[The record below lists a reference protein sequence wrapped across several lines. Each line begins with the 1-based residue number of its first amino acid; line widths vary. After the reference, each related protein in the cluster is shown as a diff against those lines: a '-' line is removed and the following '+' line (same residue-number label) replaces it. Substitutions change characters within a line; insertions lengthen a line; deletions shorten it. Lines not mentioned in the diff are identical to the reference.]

1 VESQSIVY
9 PTIILITGILVVLV
23 MLIKLAFNRA
33 GLPAIV
39 GYLILGVLLRVV
51 NEQWGFLGSAG
62 QDVLFYLGTVGLT
75 TLLFRVGLESNLR
88 GLLKQLPKASLVG
101 SCNLVFSG
109 LVGYLAAIY
118 VLDMSWITALIVGV
132 ALSATS
138 VGISVAAWQDSGDL
152 NSPQGE
158 FLLDVAEFDDI
169 SAVLLMALLFILL
182 PEIHQGGNE
191 QLITQAMGTLGL
203 FSLKILLF
211 GLACFLFSHYM
222 EKPLTHFFVTREAS
236 PDPMLS
242 VVGIGFIFAATAGL
256 LGFSVAIGAFFAG
269 LVFSRDPDAV
279 KMEASFQPIYEIF
292 TPFFF
297 IGVGLEIDPAALGDA
312 VWPGLILLVAAVLG
326 KLAANGI
333 PLYFL
338 EGSSAAL
345 LIGVSMIPRAE
356 IALVVMSR
364 GRHLGDW
371 AVPENIYSAMVLVCA
386 VTCLAAPLTAR
397 RLLKNKHPQ

>member
-1 VESQSIVY
+1 MESQSIVY

-191 QLITQAMGTLGL
+191 QLITQAMGTL
-203 FSLKILLF
+203 
-211 GLACFLFSHYM
+211 
-222 EKPLTHFFVTREAS
+222 
-236 PDPMLS
+236 
-242 VVGIGFIFAATAGL
+242 
-256 LGFSVAIGAFFAG
+256 
-269 LVFSRDPDAV
+269 
-279 KMEASFQPIYEIF
+279 
-292 TPFFF
+292 
-297 IGVGLEIDPAALGDA
+297 
-312 VWPGLILLVAAVLG
+312 
-326 KLAANGI
+326 
-333 PLYFL
+333 
-338 EGSSAAL
+338 
-345 LIGVSMIPRAE
+345 
-356 IALVVMSR
+356 
-364 GRHLGDW
+364 
-371 AVPENIYSAMVLVCA
+371 
-386 VTCLAAPLTAR
+386 
-397 RLLKNKHPQ
+397 